1 LTVLDR
7 FLEQIRSDVFDRAN
21 EAGNEG
27 LRLLSLVEVL
37 VERMEEA
44 GVAAEGHVAYYRRES
59 GNVNAE
65 VHAYSYD
72 TDDDVLTLYHCI
84 DANEDSNLGDGWSV
98 KPIGKDAIDR
108 GFRRLEAFV
117 RLARSR
123 RVVGLDESE
132 PAAELVKVI
141 QDLSGPETTV
151 ELSVLTTGTVSERA
165 AVFAA
170 SDGFRREVWDLLRL
184 MRSCG
189 GVGEERP
196 SIDFTSDFGQT
207 LPCLVMPRADDGIQ
221 VLLTSMPGKILAD
234 IYKTYRGRLL
244 ERNVRSFLQF
254 TGKVNRGIRDTVL
267 NSPDRFL
274 AYNNGISAT
283 AASVDLEDLGDGLAR
298 IRAVRDFQVVN
309 GGQTTASVAS
319 CLRRDGADLSLV
331 DVPMKLTVVPPAAL
345 DDLVPLI
352 SKYANTQNRIQ
363 EADFSANHPWHIA
376 LERLSRA
383 AWTRPTELAPR
394 GTRWY
399 YERSRGQYADE
410 VAAQA
415 TPAGKRA
422 FRRDNPSAQKFTK
435 TDLAK
440 FVLSW
445 DQRPAVVSRGA
456 QKCFVEFMNQLVREG
471 RRPPDEDEFRR
482 IIGQAILFHTAE
494 RLYADLEYQGYRAQ
508 VVTYSIARL
517 SHTLQRRIRWDEI
530 WEAQAVPASLVA
542 PLKLVLTGVREVIL
556 HPPQNRNITEW
567 CKREECWSAVLQLPL
582 QLGLP
587 GSPAGT
593 GADPRKDQPPP
604 TPEETTAIELV
615 RAIPADVWFAAAK
628 WAKDTESL
636 QGWQRSLAYSLGT
649 VGARGKT
656 PSSKQAVQGCR
667 LLTEARRLG
676 FGHDLLVSDLLQR
689 LANSGVRRA

>member
-1 LTVLDR
+1 MLDQ
-7 FLEQIRSDVFDRAN
+7 FLEQLRSDVFDRAN

-27 LRLLSLVEVL
+27 LRLLALVEVL
-37 VERMEEA
+37 LDRMEES
-44 GVAAEGHVAYYRRES
+44 GVAAEGHVAYYRREA

-65 VHAYSYD
+65 VHGYSYD

-84 DANEDSNLGDGWSV
+84 DANEDSNLGDGWAL
-98 KPIGKDAIDR
+98 KPVAKDSIDR
-108 GFRRLEAFV
+108 GFRRLEAFI

-132 PAAELVKVI
+132 PAAELVHVV

-151 ELSVLTTGTVSERA
+151 ELAVLTTGTVSERA
-165 AVFAA
+165 AVSAA
-170 SDGFRREVWDLLRL
+170 SDGYRREVWDLLRL
-184 MRSCG
+184 FRSCG
-189 GVGEERP
+189 GPGEERP
-196 SIDFTSDFGQT
+196 SIDFKRDFGQT

-221 VLLTSMPGKILAD
+221 VLLTSIPGKILAE

-267 NSPDRFL
+267 NNPDRFL

-283 AASVDLEDLGDGLAR
+283 AASVDLDKVGDGLAR
-298 IRAVRDFQVVN
+298 IRAARDFQVVN
-309 GGQTTASVAS
+309 GGQTTASIAS
-319 CLRRDGADLSLV
+319 CLRRDGADLSSV
-331 DVPMKLTVVPPAAL
+331 EVPMKLTVVPPAAL

-352 SKYANTQNRIQ
+352 SKFANTQNRIQ

-383 AWTRPTELAPR
+383 TWTRPTSIAPR

-399 YERSRGQYADE
+399 YERSRGQYVDE

-415 TPAGKRA
+415 TPAGRRT
-422 FRRDNPSAQKFTK
+422 FRRDNPSVQKFAK

-440 FVLSW
+440 FALSW
-445 DQRPAVVSRGA
+445 DQRPSVVSRGA

-482 IIGQAILFHTAE
+482 IVGQAVLFHAAE
-494 RLYADLEYQGYRAQ
+494 RLYADLGYQGYRAQ

-517 SHTLQRRIRWDEI
+517 SHSLQRRIRWDEI
-530 WEAQAVPASLVA
+530 WETQAVPTGVIA
-542 PLKLVLTGVREVIL
+542 PLKLVLTGVRGVIL
-556 HPPQNRNITEW
+556 DPPQSRNITEW

-582 QLGLP
+582 QLGM
-587 GSPAGT
+587 SGT
-593 GADPRKDQPPP
+593 PDGNASGLRNDQPPP
-604 TPEETTAIELV
+604 TPSETTAIELA

-628 WAKDTESL
+628 WAKDTDSL
-636 QGWQRSLAYSLGT
+636 RGWQRSLAYSLGT
-649 VGARGKT
+649 LGARGMT

-667 LLTEARRLG
+667 LLLEARRLG
-676 FGHDLLVSDLLQR
+676 YGHDLFSGELLER
-689 LANSGVRRA
+689 LGKVPVR